1 MFQEKD
7 LLNYIETSSS
17 IKTKSSVVLEWNM
30 NIATNILKIGNYRY
44 RPTQSSSAYR
54 ALPNTFDLSDF
65 GQYYTGATDA
75 DVVIDGGFDNSNEPI
90 LLSANKDKLKMLYSL
105 EDCIKPFRPRSGINK
120 ASFLQGK
127 FLHNPNINMA
137 RKPRYYMPDKKDP
150 FKYWTSFRTE
160 AGLEYGISNKT
171 LNGKHVIEDTV
182 PFVVYKNKVPA
193 NRLVIKMQ
201 TNTGD
206 FNSGTYTNGT
216 ESFQD
221 PYFGETNQTTPEN
234 WKVQVL
240 KNNNWVDAASFS
252 NKDRRKD
259 GSSII
264 QSDGYV
270 ELSYGLIVP
279 TIYSDVFVDRGEL
292 SSVTLRPEA
301 GTRQGDAYLI
311 IENSGDVGSYHIW
324 YKDEWK
330 IFTPTYGWKFE
341 DVDVNTF
348 TNFVTELTNPA
359 SYMLNGVLKYK
370 EFEYISGIRI
380 VVETMKKFDSPFD
393 LIEFSPRLTAD
404 LSDMVNSFSI
414 NKSASDLGV
423 SGMPVGQ
430 LLASTGNLSL
440 FDFENSFNLSNTDS
454 IISGYSLN
462 NIQVKIYEI
471 LTDGLGIDYYVPI
484 KTMYSDGFPKIDNQ
498 SKMVSFTLRDLY
510 IYFESQTAPE
520 ILSTSTSLSAAVSL
534 LLDSIGFSNYIF
546 KRVDNESEPIIP
558 YFFIPPDKSVAQ
570 ILEDLAL
577 STQTAMF
584 FDEYN
589 NFVMMSKDYMMPSI
603 SQRATD
609 LTLYGSPDSENF
621 EVIKNKNTKSKLS
634 NILEITGQDSQVYN
648 DGKIS
653 YTSRS
658 IQRSV
663 GTIRE
668 ASLVDNEKS
677 WIYKPVLLWEVQGT
691 ENTKS
696 INSEVNNMSSYAL
709 SAIPLNSSLSSSLP
723 TVSGGRL
730 INNVMDLG
738 EAVYWITRYNGY
750 FYSSGEIIKYDAVE
764 YSVAGVGN
772 VWINSVQEYDKYFSS
787 LTFNGKIYPTGLVRI
802 YAEPNYEDVG
812 TVSKLKNGDVAKHGR
827 GQFGTP
833 VVSHSAGVDPYWSN
847 NDNVRGCTMESK
859 YLFNNLAKTTIT
871 DVNSTGSTLTVA
883 DNSSVSVGQQLTI
896 VSGTGKLSTTQ
907 KTLVIAKLTSTT
919 MLVSPAP
926 ITPLVKA
933 TISFNALIPTTVA
946 GPAGFGV
953 GNSSNVLAQ
962 KTTRNGIIKNL
973 LSSKYISESDIQG
986 MMSTQTGTVQ
996 SSALVMNGPGFK
1008 TTEKPADFIS
1018 YVYKPLDNNFKHFG
1032 TRLRIVGKIENDPNR
1047 GQTAVGATDLFI
1059 VPGTTADK
1067 DIKISGGSGGLGVMV
1082 NPLTNNGYYFEI
1094 IALGATTLNDKEKE
1108 NVHNVIFYK
1117 IEQSGTDA
1125 IPVILYQG
1133 LANILVDDGKF
1144 TGQYR
1149 MAAEENP
1156 TVYDLSI
1163 DYQDVGSRRKFFLY
1177 INNNL
1182 VATIFDDK
1190 PLPAC
1195 NNLALFVRGSSRVM
1209 FENVYALANNYSE
1222 NTSFQLNTPISNSF
1236 GQSEINSNDSLRK
1249 YAMSG
1254 AIQSSY
1260 LSGISSLEPNKFSM
1274 YFDEFGTIMREAAAF
1289 DFKYDIA
1296 YPALY
1301 AIMSPTFNSIKGY
1314 VVSGFRAGSYG
1325 AEFLIFNATDTTLN
1339 LDETSGNYLRIQGVT
1354 FTQQS
1359 SKTFSVDDY
1368 FSKNSNL
1375 SDPQFEETG
1384 LITSV
1389 NKIARNYQD
1398 IKTSRMLYGK
1408 KDFSLDVPY
1417 IQSQDDAENLMS
1429 WLVNKITKP
1438 RKSVGVKIFANP
1450 MIQLGDIVSLD
1461 YTENNLD
1468 RVAPI
1473 TSRFVVYNIEY
1484 SKTVEGPEMS
1494 VYLSEVL

>member
-1 MFQEKD
+1 MFQDKD

-44 RPTQSSSAYR
+44 RPNQQSSVYR
-54 ALPNTFDLSDF
+54 ALPNTFDLSDSL
-65 GQYYTGATDA
+65 QYYTGATDA
-75 DVVIDGGFDNSNEPI
+75 DVIIDGGFDDDDTPT
-90 LLSANKDKLKMLYSL
+90 LLSTNKDKLKMLYSL

-120 ASFLQGK
+120 ANFIQGK

-150 FKYWTSFRTE
+150 FKYWTSFRTD
-160 AGLEYGISNKT
+160 GGVEYGISNKT
-171 LNGKHVIEDTV
+171 VNGKHAIEDAV
-182 PFVVYKNKVPA
+182 PFVVYKDKVPA
-193 NRLVIKMQ
+193 NRLVVKMQ

-206 FNSGTYTNGT
+206 FNSGTYTNSTGP
-216 ESFQD
+216 FQD
-221 PYFGETNQTTPEN
+221 PYFGEANQTTPEN
-234 WKVQVL
+234 WKIQVL
-240 KNNNWVDAASFS
+240 KNNNWVDAVSFS
-252 NKDRRKD
+252 GQDRRRD

-270 ELSYGLIVP
+270 ELSYGLVIP
-279 TIYSDVFVDRGEL
+279 KIYSDIFNDLGEL
-292 SSVTLRPEA
+292 PSLTLRPQA
-301 GTRQGDAYLI
+301 GTRQGDAFLI
-311 IENSGDVGSYHIW
+311 IENSDDLGLYHVW

-330 IFTPTYGWKFE
+330 TFTPTYGWKLE
-341 DVDVNTF
+341 EPEVNDF
-348 TNFVTELTNPA
+348 TNFVTELTNPK
-359 SYMLNGVLKYK
+359 SYILNGAIKYK

-380 VVETMKKFDSPFD
+380 VVDTMKKFDCSFD

-404 LSDMVNSFSI
+404 LSDSIDSFSI

-430 LLASTGNLSL
+430 LLASTGNISF
-440 FDFENSFNLSNTDS
+440 FDFDDSFNPSNTNS
-454 IISGYSLN
+454 IISKYVLK

-471 LTDGLGIDYYVPI
+471 LTDGIGRDYYVPI
-484 KTMYSDGFPKIDNQ
+484 KTMYSDEFPKVDNE
-498 SKMVSFTLRDLY
+498 SKKVSLNLRDLY
-510 IYFESQTAPE
+510 LYFESQTAPE
-520 ILSTSTSLSAAVSL
+520 ILSTSTSLSVAVSL

-546 KRVDNESEPIIP
+546 RRVEGESEAVIP

-570 ILEDLAL
+570 ILEDLAI

-589 NFVMMSKDYMMPSI
+589 NFVLMSKDYMMPSRT
-603 SQRATD
+603 QRATD
-609 LTLYGSPDSENF
+609 ITLYGSADSENF

-634 NILEITGQDSQVYN
+634 NIIEITGQDNQVYN

-677 WIYKPVLLWEVQGT
+677 WVYKPVLLWEVSGT

-696 INSEVNNMSSYAL
+696 INSEVNKMSSYAL
-709 SAIPLNSSLSSSLP
+709 SAIPLNSSLSSNLP

-730 INNVMDLG
+730 IDNVMDLG

-750 FYSSGEIIKYDAVE
+750 FYSNGEIIKYDAVE

-787 LTFNGKIYPTGLVRI
+787 LSFNGKIYPTGLVRI

-812 TVSKLKNGDVAKHGR
+812 SLSKLKNGAVAKHGR

-833 VVSHSAGVDPYWSN
+833 VVSHSAGIDPYWSN
-847 NDNVRGCTMESK
+847 NDNVRGCNMESK
-859 YLFNNLAKTTIT
+859 YLFR
-871 DVNSTGSTLTVA
+871 TGQTLPAT
-883 DNSSVSVGQQLTI
+883 SV
-896 VSGTGKLSTTQ
+896 
-907 KTLVIAKLTSTT
+907 
-919 MLVSPAP
+919 
-926 ITPLVKA
+926 
-933 TISFNALIPTTVA
+933 
-946 GPAGFGV
+946 GPAGI
-953 GNSSNVLAQ
+953 NNILAQ
-962 KTTRNGIIKNL
+962 KTSRNGIIKNL
-973 LSSKYISESDIQG
+973 LSSKYISESDVQS

-1018 YVYKPLDNNFKHFG
+1018 YVYKPLLNNFKHFG

-1047 GQTAVGATDLFI
+1047 GQTAIGATDLFL

-1067 DIKISGGSGGLGVMV
+1067 DIKISGGSGGLGVLV
-1082 NPLTNNGYYFEI
+1082 NPSTNNGYYFEI
-1094 IALGATTLNDKEKE
+1094 IALGATVLSEKERE

-1117 IEQSGTDA
+1117 IEQGESSA
-1125 IPVILYQG
+1125 SAVPIVLYQG
-1133 LANILVDDGKF
+1133 LANIIVDDGKF

-1182 VATIFDDK
+1182 IATVFDDK
-1190 PLPAC
+1190 PLPAY
-1195 NNLALFVRGSSRVM
+1195 NNMALFVRGSSRVM
-1209 FENVYALANNYSE
+1209 FENIYALANNYSE
-1222 NTSFQLNTPISNSF
+1222 NTSFQLNTPISNAF

-1254 AIQSSY
+1254 AVQSSY
-1260 LSGISSLEPNKFSM
+1260 LSGISSSEPTKFSM
-1274 YFDEFGTIMREAAAF
+1274 YFDEFGTIMREAASF

-1301 AIMSPTFNSIKGY
+1301 AKMSPTFNSIKGY
-1314 VVSGFRAGSYG
+1314 VVSGFRAGAYG

-1359 SKTFSVDDY
+1359 SNTYSVDDY

-1375 SDPQFEETG
+1375 SDPQFEEDG

-1389 NKIARNYQD
+1389 NRIARNYQD

-1461 YTENNLD
+1461 YVENNID
-1468 RVAPI
+1468 KVGNKD
-1473 TSRFVVYNIEY
+1473 SRFVVYNIEY
-1484 SKTVEGPEMS
+1484 SKTAEGPDMS